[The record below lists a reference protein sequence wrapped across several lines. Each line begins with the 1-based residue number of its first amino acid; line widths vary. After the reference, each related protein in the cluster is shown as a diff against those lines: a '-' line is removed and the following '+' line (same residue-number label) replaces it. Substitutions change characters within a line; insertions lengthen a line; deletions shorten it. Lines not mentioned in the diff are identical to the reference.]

1 MEEPTVCV
9 LCGDVIDVGQAWME
23 ADQEGA
29 RVRAHAECLYRDETD
44 PLSEGWVPQEH
55 AAD

>member
-9 LCGDVIDVGQAWME
+9 LCGNVIDVGQAWME
-23 ADQEGA
+23 ADQEGT
-29 RVRAHAECLYRDETD
+29 RVRAHAECLYRDEAD